1 MKSTVEHVNPTRV
14 KLNVEVPFDELK
26 PHFDKAYKTLAGQV
40 RVPGFR
46 PGKVPA
52 RIIDA
57 RVGRGTI
64 LSEVVNDAI
73 PQMYGQAVTENA
85 LTPLGQPE
93 IEVTE
98 IEDGQT
104 LAFTAEVDVR
114 PEITVPDPA
123 TISVEVDDVVVEDAD
138 VDTEIEAL
146 RDRFATVTPVERAA
160 VDGDLISIDLR
171 ASVNGEPLDDATADD
186 LSYRIGSG
194 DLVDGIDEAVTG
206 LSAGESATFSTKLVA
221 GEHAGND
228 ADVTVT
234 VNSVKERELP
244 TVDDEFAAEASQF
257 DTVEEMRADLVE
269 RVRRTKN
276 QTQGAQAR
284 DKVLEALLA
293 ATEIPVPAAVAK
305 AEFDSREH
313 DVIHALGH
321 DEAAL
326 AAWLEE
332 EGKTKEELD
341 VELHS
346 AAAQS
351 VKTQLL
357 LDAMAEAA
365 GVGVSQEE
373 FTERIIFNAQRVGV
387 APDEYFK
394 RIQDQ
399 NQLGAVFAEVRRA
412 KALADAVSRAT
423 ITDASGNTL
432 DVATLFG
439 FEPVDGDDADGAT
452 DSVVDADVIDA
463 DVVDS
468 AAPDLDDSDLAG
480 SALDDSDENIE
491 IIDAVSDVASSTST
505 GEAADEVATEDAAD
519 AAESKPSAS

>member
-26 PHFDKAYKTLAGQV
+26 PHFDKAYKTLSSQV

-52 RIIDA
+52 KIIDA

-64 LSEVVNDAI
+64 LSEVVNEAI
-73 PQMYGQAVTENA
+73 PQMYGQAVTENS

-114 PEITVPDPA
+114 PEITVPDA
-123 TISVEVDDVVVEDAD
+123 GAISVVVDDVVVSDED

-146 RDRFATVTPVERAA
+146 RDRFATVTTVERAA
-160 VDGDLISIDLR
+160 ADGDLVTVDLR
-171 ASVNGEPLDDATADD
+171 ASVDGEALDDATADD

-206 LSAGESATFSTKLVA
+206 LSAGESATFTTKLVA
-221 GEHAGND
+221 GEHAGRD

-234 VNSVKERELP
+234 VNTVKERELP

-257 DTVEEMRADLVE
+257 DTLEEMRADLVE

-276 QTQGAQAR
+276 QAQGAEAR
-284 DKVLEALLA
+284 DKVLAALLE
-293 ATEIPVPAAVAK
+293 ATEIPVPEAVAK

-341 VELHS
+341 AELHS

-357 LDAMAEAA
+357 LDAMAEAS

-373 FTERIIFNAQRVGV
+373 FTERIIFNAQRFGV

-394 RIQDQ
+394 RIQEQ
-399 NQLGAVFAEVRRA
+399 NQLGAVFSEVRRA

-423 ITDASGNTL
+423 VTDTSGNTL
-432 DVATLFG
+432 DVAALFG
-439 FEPVDGDDADGAT
+439 FVPVEDQ
-452 DSVVDADVIDA
+452 IDA
-463 DVVDS
+463 VS
-468 AAPDLDDSDLAG
+468 SEAPE
-480 SALDDSDENIE
+480 LDDSDEDIE
-491 IIDAVSDVASSTST
+491 IIDAVNDVDPEAGADDADSD
-505 GEAADEVATEDAAD
+505 DAAGASD
-519 AAESKPSAS
+519 SKAATS

>member
-1 MKSTVEHVNPTRV
+1 VKSTVEHVNPTRV

-26 PHFDKAYKTLAGQV
+26 PHFDKAYRTLSSQV

-52 RIIDA
+52 KIIDA

-64 LSEVVNDAI
+64 LSEVVNEAI

-123 TISVEVDDVVVEDAD
+123 TISVEVDDVVVSDSD

-146 RDRFATVTPVERAA
+146 RDRFATVTPVERPAA
-160 VDGDLISIDLR
+160 DGDLISIDLR
-171 ASVNGEPLDDATADD
+171 ASVNGEPLNDATADD

-206 LSAGESATFSTKLVA
+206 LSAGESTTFATKLVA

-234 VNSVKERELP
+234 VNAVKERELP
-244 TVDDEFAAEASQF
+244 TVDDEFASEASQF

-284 DKVLEALLA
+284 DKVLEALLE
-293 ATEIPVPAAVAK
+293 ATDIPVPEAVAK

-332 EGKTKEELD
+332 EGKSKEELD
-341 VELHS
+341 AELHS

-373 FTERIIFNAQRVGV
+373 FTERIMFNAQRFGV

-394 RIQDQ
+394 RIQEQ

-423 ITDASGNTL
+423 VTDASGNVL
-432 DVATLFG
+432 DVAALFG
-439 FEPVDGDDADGAT
+439 FEPVEDTDETDATSQSTDDEDAVE
-452 DSVVDADVIDA
+452 VVDAVSETDGADA
-463 DVVDS
+463 QADPG
-468 AAPDLDDSDLAG
+468 AAAG
-480 SALDDSDENIE
+480 DE
-491 IIDAVSDVASSTST
+491 
-505 GEAADEVATEDAAD
+505 TED
-519 AAESKPSAS
+519 SRTAS